1 MSLHSFLRLL
11 YQNIRF
17 ILGTAIVL
25 ATLTVLLTRNMKKVY
40 SSETMINTGL
50 VSGYTLESQDRGN
63 VDRTYT
69 MNELDNILNT
79 LTSRETK
86 EATLERLIAL
96 CLFSQGKE
104 GSIISREAHK
114 DLVLK
119 LGEATVKEVLVPR
132 SYELTLLKLR
142 EKKNK
147 DSKNSIY
154 ALIHGNDE
162 LFSLKQLSGIKAIKL
177 GLSDIIRINYSAS
190 EPGIC
195 HQTLR
200 LLLESFLER
209 YKKIKAADSNNVIE
223 YFERQTAA
231 AAAKLARAEDR
242 LLRFGTENKII
253 NYYEQT
259 RFISAKKEDLD
270 ELYQQEVMKQAS
282 AKASLLKLE
291 SKLDQKEKM
300 SLTTGEIFR
309 LREQITAISHKIITT
324 ELDPAKAKDSL
335 AQMKVAYG
343 QVEEAL
349 QQKTN
354 ALFRMGRTVEGVPMN
369 DILKEW
375 LESVLVLE
383 SANGRLEVI
392 EERRE
397 EFNRIYEKFA
407 PLGSTLKR
415 IEREIEV
422 CENEYLENLHSLNQA
437 KLHWQNAQ
445 LSSNLKIVDEPY
457 FPSRPEPSKRLV
469 LVLASFFS
477 GLILSISLVLA
488 VEFTDSAIK
497 TPERAQLQTGLQ
509 MMGAFPRLVQKRTT
523 VDFDFVI
530 NRSMEMGTH
539 LLRHAVETNQSS
551 KTILIFSLREGE
563 GKTLT
568 ALNLMKKLLAEGNSV
583 NLYVPEGH
591 AVASEG
597 VSSYPLLPIF
607 ASLQNLSDWLPDRQ
621 AADYTLI
628 EMPALLSHA
637 YPMQAL
643 AKVDLA
649 LMVTAAARSWG
660 AADRSALQIMNSCL
674 PKSAMLWLNGCRVEA
689 LESTVG
695 EIPKKRSY
703 LRRFFKRIS
712 RLQLKSNRLF

>member
-1 MSLHSFLRLL
+1 MSLHTFLRLL

-17 ILGTAIVL
+17 ILGTALLL
-25 ATLTVLLTRNMKKVY
+25 AFVTFWFSRNMKKVY

-96 CLFSQGKE
+96 CLHSMGKNE
-104 GSIISREAHK
+104 SIISRQAYDE
-114 DLVLK
+114 LVK
-119 LGEATVKEVLVPR
+119 MLGEATVKAIVVPN
-132 SYELTLLKLR
+132 SYELTLRKLKAL
-142 EKKNK
+142 KNK
-147 DSKNSIY
+147 DSRNTVY
-154 ALIHGNDE
+154 ALIHGQHE
-162 LFSLKQLSGIKAIKL
+162 LFSLKQLAGIKAVKL
-177 GLSDIIRINYSAS
+177 GLSDIIKINYSTS

-209 YKKIKAADSNNVIE
+209 YKKIKAADSNNVID
-223 YFERQTAA
+223 YFEAQTAA
-231 AAAKLARAEDR
+231 AAAKLAKAEDR
-242 LLRFGTENKII
+242 LLQFGTNNKII

-282 AKASLLKLE
+282 AKASLIKLE
-291 SKLDQKEKM
+291 GKLDQKEKL

-309 LREQITAISHKIITT
+309 LREQITDISHKIITT
-324 ELDPAKAKDSL
+324 QLDPGRAKDSL
-335 AQMKVAYG
+335 AMMKLDYNK
-343 QVEEAL
+343 VEEAL

-354 ALFRMGRTVEGVPMN
+354 ALFKMGRTVEGVAIN

-375 LESVLVLE
+375 LEAVLILE
-383 SANGRLEVI
+383 SANGRLQVI
-392 EERRE
+392 EQRRE

-457 FPSRPEPSKRLV
+457 FPSRPEPSKRMV
-469 LVLASFFS
+469 LILAAFFA
-477 GLILSISLVLA
+477 GLILSIALVLA

-497 TPERAQLQTGLQ
+497 TPERAQTQTGLQ
-509 MMGAFPRLVQKRTT
+509 LVGAYPRLHKNSIRIDLEQVQ
-523 VDFDFVI
+523 
-530 NRSMEMGTH
+530 NRSIELCVQMIRKSVDLEKK
-539 LLRHAVETNQSS
+539 S
-551 KTILIFSLREGE
+551 KTIVLFSTRKEE
-563 GKTLT
+563 GKSTLS
-568 ALNLMKKLLAEGNSV
+568 ALLGDQLRAQGHTV
-583 NLYVPEGH
+583 RIAVPENKVHQMEH
-591 AVASEG
+591 AET
-597 VSSYPLLPIF
+597 YPVKATF
-607 ASLQNLSDWLPDRQ
+607 ASVSGLQDLLQKADPVDCTILELP
-621 AADYTLI
+621 TI
-628 EMPALLSHA
+628 LSHV
-637 YPMQAL
+637 YPMQWLREA
-643 AKVDLA
+643 DLA
-649 LMVTAAARSWG
+649 LMVTAAGRSWG
-660 AADRSALQIMNSCL
+660 AADQMALNTLTSCL
-674 PKSAMLWLNGCRVEA
+674 SQPARLWLNGCRVEA
-689 LESTVG
+689 LESILG
-695 EIPKKRSY
+695 EIPRKRGPI
-703 LRRFFKRIS
+703 RRFFKRLS
-712 RLQLKSNRLF
+712 KLQFKPQNHF